1 MGKVTGSYASVTRG
15 VSEQVPQDR
24 HPGQHF
30 EQVNMVSDPVKGL
43 VRRHG
48 SVTMDERAVAGMS
61 PAPNLTPTQ
70 QAYARNYREYSFF
83 VNGTE
88 YSIVYMSRERNSGDT
103 LPFCFVLNKTT
114 GKFLNVA
121 YVDPGNL
128 QDWIF
133 GGISAIT
140 TVGKYVVMASNR
152 IGPGYSVDDQYAR
165 SSQQWVATVR
175 GGAYSRTYRLTVRR
189 ASDGVQFVASY
200 TTMASSYPNLLNT
213 GDIPLDGN
221 PNYQK
226 QVNDRV
232 NDYNSRVNQW
242 IGDAARSITP
252 EFIASQL
259 SASLA
264 AQGFTNQYAIGGTVI
279 GDNTSAVSADDGGDG
294 SMFRAVYNEVDDP
307 SKLSPIHAA
316 NKVVRIRPKGSPD
329 PYYMIAVP
337 DNPATG
343 GWQTVTW
350 KETAAQIVKP
360 GQVFAIG
367 AISND
372 GTTFW
377 LGSNPAALQGVI
389 GGSVPG
395 YAASKC
401 GDLNAE
407 GAVPYFFG
415 RRVTL
420 LTVFMDR
427 LVIVANGTI
436 FMSRVG
442 DYFNFFRKSMLTVND
457 DDPIEVYALG
467 AEDDII
473 SKCVTYNKYLFM
485 FGQRKQYSISG
496 RTVLTP
502 KSASVST
509 AANEQDAMYAQPVVV
524 GNLLYYGKYEDARN
538 QSGPSPYA
546 GRINQFQLGLFQDTP
561 ETYCVSQQLSRYIR
575 GRPIE
580 FAVLSAP
587 SCLVVRTDGH
597 DNGVY
602 VYSFIDQPGTQ
613 ARVFDSWSR
622 WQWSPNV
629 GRIIAITS
637 YQASIYAFV
646 LRYDGSSVFV
656 ACEQFVMDSD
666 LSVNPHLDAQRPA
679 SKFAAD
685 QGYINK
691 RNVAVISDG
700 ATALANTVE
709 RAWLGESNRSF
720 TDFWNRLNAVERDAA
735 WTGIAFDS
743 YVELTPPFVR
753 DSNDKALINGRL
765 VVGRYTVSV
774 NDTGGMDVW
783 LNSLGDSKQVFA
795 FNGRRV
801 GLSNNQV
808 GRQPITSAALQIPA
822 GRANV
827 EHTLSLHSRK
837 WLPMALTAIEWVGQ
851 LFLNSRRV

>member
-1 MGKVTGSYASVTRG
+1 MGKVTGSYASITRG

-48 SVTMDERAVAGMS
+48 SITMDERPVTGMS
-61 PAPNLTPTQ
+61 PSPNLTPTQ

-83 VNGTE
+83 VGGTE
-88 YSIVYMSRERNSGDT
+88 YAIIYMSRERNSGDT
-103 LPFCFVLNKTT
+103 MPFCFVLNKAT
-114 GKFLNVA
+114 GKFLTVA
-121 YVDPGNL
+121 YADQANL

-189 ASDGVQFVASY
+189 ASDGVQFIAAY

-213 GDIPLDGN
+213 SDISLEGN

-242 IGDAARSITP
+242 IGDAAKSITP
-252 EFIASQL
+252 EFIAAQL

-264 AQGFTNQYAIGGTVI
+264 NQGYTNQYAIGGTIV
-279 GDNTSAVSADDGGDG
+279 GDNSSSVGADDGGDG
-294 SMFRAVYNEVDDP
+294 AMFRAVYNEVDDP
-307 SKLSPIHAA
+307 SKLSPIHAV
-316 NKVVRIRPKGSPD
+316 NKVVRVRPKGAPD
-329 PYYMIAVP
+329 PYYMIAVG
-337 DNPATG
+337 DNPTAG
-343 GWQTVTW
+343 PWQTVTW
-350 KETAAQIVKP
+350 KETAAQVVQP

-367 AISND
+367 AVSND
-372 GTTFW
+372 GTTFY
-377 LGSNPAALQGVI
+377 LASNAAALQAAI
-389 GGSVPG
+389 GGTVPG
-395 YAASKC
+395 YAKSVC

-415 RRVTL
+415 KRVTL

-427 LVIVANGTI
+427 LVVVANGTV
-436 FMSRVG
+436 FMSRTG

-473 SKCVTYNKYLFM
+473 SKCVTYNKDLFM
-485 FGQRKQYSISG
+485 FGVRKQYTISG
-496 RTVLTP
+496 RAVLTP

-538 QSGPSPYA
+538 QVGPSPYA
-546 GRINQFQLGLFQDTP
+546 GRINQFQLGLFQDSP

-580 FAVLSAP
+580 FATLSAP
-587 SCLVVRTDGH
+587 SCLIVRTDGY
-597 DNGVY
+597 DNGLY

-613 ARVFDSWSR
+613 SRVFDAWSR
-622 WQWSPNV
+622 WEWSSNV
-629 GRIIAITS
+629 GRVIGLTT
-637 YQASIYAFV
+637 YEASIYAFV
-646 LRYDGSSVFV
+646 LRYDGSSVYV
-656 ACEQFVMDSD
+656 ACEQFYMDSD
-666 LSVNPHLDAQRPA
+666 LSVNPYLDAQRPA
-679 SKFAAD
+679 AQFAAD
-685 QGYINK
+685 TGYINR
-691 RNVAVISDG
+691 RNVAVIGDG
-700 ATALANTVE
+700 ATALANTVD
-709 RAWLGESNRSF
+709 RAWLGEFNKNF
-720 TDFWNRLNAVERDAA
+720 DDFWNRLDSDERNAGY
-735 WTGIAFDS
+735 TGIAFDS
-743 YVELTPPFVR
+743 YVTLTPPFVR
-753 DSNDKALINGRL
+753 DNNGKALINGRL
-765 VVGRYTVSV
+765 VVGRYSVSV
-774 NDTGGMDVW
+774 SDTGGLDAY
-783 LNSLGDSKQVFA
+783 LLFSGDTSHVFS

-822 GRANV
+822 GRSNT
-827 EHTLSLHSRK
+827 EHTMSFHSRK